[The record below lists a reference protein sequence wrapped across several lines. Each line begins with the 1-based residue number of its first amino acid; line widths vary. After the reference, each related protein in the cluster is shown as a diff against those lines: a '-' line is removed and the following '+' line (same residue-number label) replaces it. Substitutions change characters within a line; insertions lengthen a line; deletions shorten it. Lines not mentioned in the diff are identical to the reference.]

1 MTSDLHRRRMDV
13 VGFGHEI
20 LYQKM
25 VLYLNTYFEINY
37 KWSFLFGN
45 ISMLLEN
52 LFRWSCKLFPTL
64 EGSYIS
70 NVLDGILRQLT
81 TVQKGKKSD
90 SERVRFPKIR
100 LFANSQSSFVELAM
114 L

>member
-25 VLYLNTYFEINY
+25 VLYLNTYFEINH
-37 KWSFLFGN
+37 KWSFLFGS
-45 ISMLLEN
+45 IPMLLGN
-52 LFRWSCKLFPTL
+52 LPRWPCKLFPTL

-70 NVLDGILRQLT
+70 NVLNGILRQLT
-81 TVQKGKKSD
+81 TVQKGQKSD
-90 SERVRFPKIR
+90 KNRVSYSQIR
-100 LFANSQSSFVELAM
+100 LFATLQSSFVELAK